1 MPVFKD
7 RHVMSNIPVK
17 EAMRRQVNRLADDV
31 AIAVCI
37 RRMIKLKINAVH
49 PCCRFRQNNG
59 SIVCRMPLD
68 SVPAPAAP
76 ALPAA

>member
-49 PCCRFRQNNG
+49 PCCRFR
-59 SIVCRMPLD
+59 
-68 SVPAPAAP
+68 
-76 ALPAA
+76 